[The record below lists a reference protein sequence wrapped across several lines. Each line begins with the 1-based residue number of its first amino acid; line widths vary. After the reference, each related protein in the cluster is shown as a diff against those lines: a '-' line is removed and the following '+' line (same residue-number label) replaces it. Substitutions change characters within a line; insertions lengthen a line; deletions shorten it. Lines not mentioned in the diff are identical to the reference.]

1 MDFKM
6 HLQCLGTCC
15 SGDKLWFPNMTFNGL
30 FSINLKN
37 FELEYH
43 GQIPFLDN
51 FAVLSYAHSNFFFE
65 NKLFFCPN
73 NCKDILI
80 YDIENK
86 TYNKINILSKD
97 NYLTARTIQRGKKV
111 WIYPQNL
118 KHGIFFLNL
127 DDLSIEES
135 IEFNQLLAGIQD
147 IPWIVELNEFEI
159 AILSGDKEIIEVNI
173 LKKEIIDKKILK
185 EDIRIFSIRYYGG
198 SYWILFKDSSDI
210 YEIVRKENKIIKYH
224 LFEEEWITKKGIPYS
239 NAIFIEDDILLL
251 NYRLKYIMKIDKKS
265 KTIKKAVDYPVGFKF
280 LLNRFYNGW
289 AAFASFDIFENK
301 ILIYPIIGNMM
312 LIYDIEKETIE
323 GKELLISTQDIPFLK
338 KDSPI
343 NMFENNGYYC
353 ETEDFSKI
361 QNFCNIIN
369 KNILIEQKNRI
380 KFGKKIYKSML

>member
-1 MDFKM
+1 
-6 HLQCLGTCC
+6 
-15 SGDKLWFPNMTFNGL
+15 MTFNGL

-265 KTIKKAVDYPVGFKF
+265 KTITEQHPKSTKSINTTLANKKKKKKTK
-280 LLNRFYNGW
+280 
-289 AAFASFDIFENK
+289 NK
-301 ILIYPIIGNMM
+301 
-312 LIYDIEKETIE
+312 K
-323 GKELLISTQDIPFLK
+323 
-338 KDSPI
+338 
-343 NMFENNGYYC
+343 NNKHYLH
-353 ETEDFSKI
+353 S
-361 QNFCNIIN
+361 
-369 KNILIEQKNRI
+369 
-380 KFGKKIYKSML
+380 